1 MRKKLKT
8 LYILLI
14 KIKRYLIGHHLFCES
29 LPLVKSFALPEI
41 LRHCH
46 ANVGS
51 DVSIKS
57 GLVILNSSGRSESL
71 DDFKNLTIGQECYI
85 GEQVILDLTEE
96 IRLGKEVVVSARVS
110 LFTHQEVGNRM
121 MSKSLDEY
129 RSPILL
135 GDGVYLG
142 TGAIVLPGVR
152 IGKMCVVGAGAVV
165 TQDLDDFSVAVG
177 VPAKVIRKLIPMD
190 L

>member
-1 MRKKLKT
+1 M
-8 LYILLI
+8 
-14 KIKRYLIGHHLFCES
+14 
-29 LPLVKSFALPEI
+29 
-41 LRHCH
+41 
-46 ANVGS
+46 GS

-71 DDFKNLTIGQECYI
+71 GDFKKLTIGQECYI
-85 GEQVILDLTEE
+85 GEQVILDLTDE
-96 IRLGKEVVVSARVS
+96 IRLGKEVVLSARVS
-110 LFTHQEVGNRM
+110 LFTHQEVGNRII
-121 MSKSLDEY
+121 SKSLDEY

-135 GDGVYLG
+135 GDGAYLG

>member
-1 MRKKLKT
+1 
-8 LYILLI
+8 
-14 KIKRYLIGHHLFCES
+14 
-29 LPLVKSFALPEI
+29 
-41 LRHCH
+41 
-46 ANVGS
+46 
-51 DVSIKS
+51 
-57 GLVILNSSGRSESL
+57 
-71 DDFKNLTIGQECYI
+71 
-85 GEQVILDLTEE
+85 
-96 IRLGKEVVVSARVS
+96 
-110 LFTHQEVGNRM
+110 

-135 GDGVYLG
+135 GDGAYLG